1 MEVIEDE
8 PYDNIIYKYKM
19 WMMNMCDDESE
30 KIELII
36 SIS

>member
-19 WMMNMCDDESE
+19 WRMNMCDDGSE

-36 SIS
+36 SII